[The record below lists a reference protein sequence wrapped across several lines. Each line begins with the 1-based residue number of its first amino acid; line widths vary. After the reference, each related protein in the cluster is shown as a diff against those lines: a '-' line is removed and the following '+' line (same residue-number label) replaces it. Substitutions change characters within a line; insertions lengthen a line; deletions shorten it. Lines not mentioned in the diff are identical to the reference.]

1 MRTLVNLI
9 VVAAVTIGSAA
20 AQSALGEL
28 PPVFMGTV
36 KPVVPPDVAGAWT
49 LQVITR
55 GGFTGRGADDVVVVS
70 DGSLRRTSGITPMRP
85 EVLMPLAQRIRVTSP
100 SLWTVGSRLGTCND
114 CFATLVVLTLR
125 DRDGALQTYT
135 AFWDATTRARIP
147 TDVLQIHDLA
157 LSIEQQ

>member
-1 MRTLVNLI
+1 MRTLANLI
-9 VVAAVTIGSAA
+9 VVVAVATGSAA
-20 AQSALGEL
+20 AQSDQVQL

-36 KPVVPPDVAGAWT
+36 EPVVPPEGAGAWT

-70 DGSLRRTSGITPMRP
+70 DGSVRRPSGTTPMRP
-85 EVLMPLAQRIRVTSP
+85 EALTPLAQRIRVMSP

-125 DRDGALQTYT
+125 DRDGTLQTYT

-147 TDVLQIHDLA
+147 ADVLQIHDLA
-157 LSIEQQ
+157 LTIEQQ